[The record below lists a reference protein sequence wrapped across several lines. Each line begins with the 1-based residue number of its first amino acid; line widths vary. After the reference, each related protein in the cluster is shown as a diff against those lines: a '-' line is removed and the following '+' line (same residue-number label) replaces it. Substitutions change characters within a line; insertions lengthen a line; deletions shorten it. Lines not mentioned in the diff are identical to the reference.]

1 MFLPSVSPA
10 SPPPPTPPHPNPKR
24 NPKALAQR
32 AKLLRM
38 MGQCE
43 EAAKDYAALEVIDP
57 KHADL
62 ETLYPLAKTCAQH
75 LVEGAAAEA
84 RKDWQVGGADGLVVV
99 ALGGWGSKLVHRGVV
114 TSMHRSNA

>member
-1 MFLPSVSPA
+1 
-10 SPPPPTPPHPNPKR
+10 
-24 NPKALAQR
+24 
-32 AKLLRM
+32 M

-75 LVEGAAAEA
+75 LAEGVAAEA
-84 RKDWQVGGADGLVVV
+84 KRNWQVTSKA
-99 ALGGWGSKLVHRGVV
+99 ALGGRGKHVGGV
-114 TSMHRSNA
+114 EVRGNCRVE

>member
-1 MFLPSVSPA
+1 MVSPSRTDSNFGPRIRRNTNY
-10 SPPPPTPPHPNPKR
+10 SPYVQ
-24 NPKALAQR
+24 ALAQR

-62 ETLYPLAKTCAQH
+62 EALYPLAKTCAQR
-75 LVEGAAAEA
+75 LAEGFAAE
-84 RKDWQVGGADGLVVV
+84 RRRDWQVL
-99 ALGGWGSKLVHRGVV
+99 L
-114 TSMHRSNA
+114 